1 MTLDET
7 FSFGLIHFSNVYVLI
22 GLASFHET
30 IGIDHDT
37 ARTLIFINSVGK
49 VLNNVDHFKV
59 KFRLPLVY
67 HVGFS
72 ITNLYQPIPIP
83 NLPR

>member
-30 IGIDHDT
+30 IGLDHDT
-37 ARTLIFINSVGK
+37 ARTLIFINSLGK
-49 VLNNVDHFKV
+49 ALKKEDIICFK
-59 KFRLPLVY
+59 KY
-67 HVGFS
+67 K
-72 ITNLYQPIPIP
+72 IKNLSY
-83 NLPR
+83 

>member
-7 FSFGLIHFSNVYVLI
+7 FSFGLIHFSNFYVLI

-37 ARTLIFINSVGK
+37 ARTLIFINSLGK
-49 VLNNVDHFKV
+49 AFKKEDIICFQKYENENIELSNN
-59 KFRLPLVY
+59 
-67 HVGFS
+67 
-72 ITNLYQPIPIP
+72 
-83 NLPR
+83 

>member
-37 ARTLIFINSVGK
+37 ARTLIFINSLGK
-49 VLNNVDHFKV
+49 ASK
-59 KFRLPLVY
+59 KKK
-67 HVGFS
+67 
-72 ITNLYQPIPIP
+72 T
-83 NLPR
+83 

>member
-37 ARTLIFINSVGK
+37 ARTLIFINSLGK
-49 VLNNVDHFKV
+49 ALKKEERICFKKYKIKDIELLNN
-59 KFRLPLVY
+59 
-67 HVGFS
+67 
-72 ITNLYQPIPIP
+72 
-83 NLPR
+83 

>member
-22 GLASFHET
+22 GLASFHEN

-37 ARTLIFINSVGK
+37 ARTLIFINSLGK
-49 VLNNVDHFKV
+49 ALKKEEKICFKKYKIKDIELLNN
-59 KFRLPLVY
+59 
-67 HVGFS
+67 
-72 ITNLYQPIPIP
+72 
-83 NLPR
+83 

>member
-37 ARTLIFINSVGK
+37 ARTLIFINSLGK
-49 VLNNVDHFKV
+49 ALKKEEKICFKKYKIKDIELLNN
-59 KFRLPLVY
+59 
-67 HVGFS
+67 
-72 ITNLYQPIPIP
+72 
-83 NLPR
+83 